1 MKKIILTLCLAFI
14 AAMSYSQNLTL
25 EFDSKTRLYG
35 FKEEGKKKYVVEPQF
50 QDVAYNPALNAPN
63 GGYVKVKKNNKW
75 GMMDKTGILIIA
87 CEYDEIGSPYTLAEK
102 GSVIAKKGGISVT
115 IDKTGKELG
124 EAEFEAVVE
133 TYQNAVYFLKKK
145 GKWALADKDK
155 KVLTAFR
162 YDALVGPIKV
172 NPLTYKGTRDGQ
184 AFSLDINGQEEGVI
198 ESANT
203 NSNSDQKEEKTSCNY
218 KCQKCNKI
226 TQGRCNASNTGI
238 TVENCTAQQPNPKGP
253 KKNHEWRKQ

>member
-1 MKKIILTLCLAFI
+1 MKKIILTLSLALI
-14 AAMSYSQNLTL
+14 ATIGFSQVLIKAY
-25 EFDSKTRLYG
+25 DSKTKLYG

-50 QDVAYNPALNAPN
+50 QDVAYDPALNSPK

-102 GSVIAKKGGISVT
+102 GSVIAKKGDISVT

-133 TYQNAVYFLKKK
+133 SYQKAAYFLKKK

-155 KVLTAFR
+155 KVLTEFK
-162 YDALVGPIKV
+162 YDALAGPIKID
-172 NPLTYKGTRDGQ
+172 PLTYKGTKDGQ
-184 AFSLDINGQEEGVI
+184 AYSINLNGQEEGVV
-198 ESANT
+198 ESTNT
-203 NSNSDQKEEKTSCNY
+203 NSSSDKKDEKTTCNY

-226 TQGRCNASNTGI
+226 TQGRCNSSNTGI
-238 TVENCTAQQPNPKGP
+238 TTENCTAQQPDPKGP